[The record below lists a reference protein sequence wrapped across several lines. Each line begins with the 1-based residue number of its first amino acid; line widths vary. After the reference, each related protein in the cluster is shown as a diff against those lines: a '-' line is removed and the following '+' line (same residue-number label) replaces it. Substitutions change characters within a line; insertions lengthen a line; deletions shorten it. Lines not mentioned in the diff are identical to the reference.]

1 MMMTATKMMTTENNT
16 IQITNRKL
24 ENFLYILGVK
34 PIGMFK
40 SLDDMTTWVYD
51 DSPELR
57 KLIEDYKNYKDA
69 SRKNEHVIRGVR
81 KGCV

>member
-1 MMMTATKMMTTENNT
+1 MMTAVKKMTTENNT
-16 IQITNRKL
+16 IQITNRRL
-24 ENFLYILGVK
+24 ENFLYILGIE

-57 KLIEDYKNYKDA
+57 QLIEDYKDA
-69 SRKNEHVIRGVR
+69 NRRKEHVIRGVR
-81 KGCV
+81 KGRV